1 VGSKDNRTNIQDEKN
16 KVIEV
21 YHEDPVLRTFILFVQ
36 TERMVSKYIDSHLFR
51 KLNISQIKFIVLMAF
66 YFIPYK
72 LSGAATAMQIARWTD
87 TEPHNITTLI
97 TRMKEDGLLST
108 SRNDRDRRFVSITIT
123 NKGREFVHRNIPVAK
138 DIVDQVMASVSRND
152 ILQLEKILKVI
163 RQNAYN
169 GYKHLSKSH

>member
-1 VGSKDNRTNIQDEKN
+1 VDSKDKRANNQGDRN
-16 KVIEV
+16 KLIEV
-21 YHEDPVLRTFILFVQ
+21 YHEDPILRTFILFVQ
-36 TERMVSKYIDSHLFR
+36 TGRMVSKYVDSHLFR
-51 KLNISQIKFIVLMAF
+51 ALNISQIKFIVLMAF

-72 LSGAATAMQIARWTD
+72 LFGAATAMQIARWTD

-108 SRNDRDRRFVSITIT
+108 SRNDRDRRFVRITIT
-123 NKGREFVHRNIPVAK
+123 NKGREFVHRNIPVAQ
-138 DIVDQVMASVSRND
+138 DIVNQVMASVSRD
-152 ILQLEKILKVI
+152 DTLQLEKILRVI